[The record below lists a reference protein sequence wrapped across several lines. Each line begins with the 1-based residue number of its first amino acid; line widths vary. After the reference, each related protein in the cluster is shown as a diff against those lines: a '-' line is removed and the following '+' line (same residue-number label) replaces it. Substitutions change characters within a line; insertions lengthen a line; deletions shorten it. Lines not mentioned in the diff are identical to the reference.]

1 MEDLLWNNTDRRSG
15 NYFDRRSCQN
25 RKTDG
30 VSQYRLIKHM
40 LQITIIFPE
49 EFNCFKRHKNKGPE
63 FVYSLERKTSIKHII
78 ESMGVPHTEIGNIIV
93 ADKEVDF
100 NYIPVT
106 SQKITVLPI
115 IPPFDVTMPSVL
127 RTEPLQKI
135 RFVVDVNV
143 GKLALLLRML
153 GLDVEYSPKY
163 SDKNILYFSKEE
175 KRIVLSKDSGLL
187 ECKQIVFG
195 RHVRSVYPDDQLI
208 EIIKFF
214 GIKGPFKFFTR
225 CLQCNK
231 KLVPVNKKDIL
242 HRLEP
247 KTKKYFDVFKI
258 CPQCR
263 RIYWQGSHH
272 EKMKIRLRKAGINI

>member
-1 MEDLLWNNTDRRSG
+1 MFQL
-15 NYFDRRSCQN
+15 
-25 RKTDG
+25 
-30 VSQYRLIKHM
+30 
-40 LQITIIFPE
+40 TIIFPE
-49 EFNCFKRHKNKGPE
+49 EFNCFKRHKNKEPE
-63 FVYSLERKTSIKHII
+63 IIYPLERKTSIKHII
-78 ESMGVPHTEIGNIIV
+78 ESLGVPHTEIGKIV
-93 ADKEVDF
+93 ATEKKDKKDKEVDF
-100 NYIPVT
+100 NYIPVN

-115 IPPFDVTMPSVL
+115 IAPFDVTKPSVL
-127 RTEPLQKI
+127 RPEPLQKM

-153 GLDVEYSPKY
+153 GLDAEYSPKY
-163 SDKNILYFSKEE
+163 LDKDILYFSKEE
-175 KRIVLSKDSGLL
+175 KRIVLSKDTGLL

-214 GIKGPFKFFTR
+214 GIEGPFKFFIR
-225 CLQCNK
+225 CLRCNK

-247 KTKKYFDVFKI
+247 KTKKYFDMFKI

>member
-1 MEDLLWNNTDRRSG
+1 MP
-15 NYFDRRSCQN
+15 
-25 RKTDG
+25 
-30 VSQYRLIKHM
+30 RLK
-40 LQITIIFPE
+40 IIFPD
-49 EFNCFKRHKNKGPE
+49 EFNIFKRKKNQWPE
-63 FVYSLERKTSIKHII
+63 IIYPLERKTSIKHII
-78 ESMGVPHTEIGNIIV
+78 ESMGVPHTEIGKIV
-93 ADKEVDF
+93 AEDKEVDF
-100 NYIPVT
+100 NYIPVN

-115 IPPFDVTMPSVL
+115 IPPFDVTKPSVL
-127 RTEPLQKI
+127 RPEPLQKM

-153 GLDVEYSPKY
+153 GLDAEYSPKY
-163 SDKNILYFSKEE
+163 SDKDILHFSREQ
-175 KRIVLSKDSGLL
+175 KRIVLSKDTGLL

-214 GIKGPFKFFTR
+214 GIEGPFKFFTR
-225 CLQCNK
+225 CLRCNK
-231 KLVPVNKKDIL
+231 KLAPVNKKDVL

-247 KTKKYFDVFKI
+247 KTKKYFDMFKI

-272 EKMKIRLRKAGINI
+272 EKMKIRLRKAEINI